1 MIPAK
6 LTVALVAALII
17 FFVLVLYLLK
27 YRRLALKYTLLW
39 LVTGTAMLILVVWPR
54 LLFELATL
62 VGIQSNMNALY
73 IFMLA
78 FVIMILM
85 SLTSICSG
93 QNARIRELIQTDA
106 IMEKRLR
113 EAEKK
118 IEELSGKRSDKSDN
132 NN

>member
-6 LTVALVAALII
+6 LTVALVAALIL

-39 LVTGTAMLILVVWPR
+39 LVTGTAMLILVVWPG
-54 LLFELATL
+54 LLLKLAIL

-118 IEELSGKRSDKSDN
+118 IEELSGIISNDLEKN
-132 NN
+132 

>member
-6 LTVALVAALII
+6 LTVALVAAIII

-39 LVTGTAMLILVVWPR
+39 LVTGTAMLILVVWPGF
-54 LLFELATL
+54 LLKLAAL

-118 IEELSGKRSDKSDN
+118 IEELSGIISNDLEKN
-132 NN
+132 